1 MKKTLNE
8 KDTAL
13 AKAREEADAM
23 TKKADDRLEELQEV
37 REMNDNYLKAAE
49 DMKKQMKYENMRL
62 NLNGI
67 PNM

>member
-1 MKKTLNE
+1 MKKALEE

-13 AKAREEADAM
+13 AKAREEVDAM

-37 REMNDNYLKAAE
+37 KEMNDNYLKAAE